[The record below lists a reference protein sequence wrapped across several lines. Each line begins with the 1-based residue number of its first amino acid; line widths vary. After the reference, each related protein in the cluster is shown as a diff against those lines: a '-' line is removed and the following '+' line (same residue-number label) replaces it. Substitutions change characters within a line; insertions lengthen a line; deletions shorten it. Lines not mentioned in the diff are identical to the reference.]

1 VEHFFSLFMLVFYGL
16 LLACLLFAELAGRAS
31 TKTGILLRGE
41 WGRRALCRVY
51 AERWAFAAF
60 LPCVVMVDMAAR
72 IQAPYALLFVVW
84 LACVCG
90 MSVAAAI
97 WVWRWVRSGEPL
109 RVSQGAL
116 FGGVEA
122 LRRKTAAGATLQVY
136 VLPDGYI
143 RRPQDTSDSNRV
155 VVPRRL
161 LDLLSR
167 GEVDALVAFQLVRL
181 PRAGRVFVGALAYAL
196 AAAVVIA
203 ALKIGASRQLGVFL
217 ALLALEL
224 LALTILWPRLESH
237 LDRHAIEVA
246 GDPDVYL
253 SALVK
258 LYRLSGSSPD
268 QRYLSRIART
278 AGVPPERLQALLQ
291 EELLPAE
298 DRYPTSGDY
307 MTVGF

>member
-1 VEHFFSLFMLVFYGL
+1 MLAFYGL
-16 LLACLLFAELAGRAS
+16 LLACGLFAELAGRAS
-31 TKTGILLRGE
+31 IKAGILLRGE
-41 WGRRALCRVY
+41 WGQKALCRVY
-51 AERWAFAAF
+51 AERWAFGVF
-60 LPCVVMVDMAAR
+60 LPSVVMVDMGAR
-72 IQAPYALLFVVW
+72 IHAPHAVLFVVW

-122 LRRKTAAGATLQVY
+122 LRRKTAGGTLHVY

-143 RRPQDTSDSNRV
+143 RRPQDTQESNRV
-155 VVPRRL
+155 VVPQRL
-161 LDLLSR
+161 LDRLSR
-167 GEVDALVAFQLVRL
+167 GEVDALVAFQLARL
-181 PRAGRVFVGALAYAL
+181 PRLNRVFIGALIYAS
-196 AAAVVIA
+196 AAATVIA
-203 ALKIGASRQLGVFL
+203 ALNVRASRQLEIFL

-224 LALTILWPRLESH
+224 VALAILWPRLESH
-237 LDRHAIEVA
+237 VDLRAIEIA

-253 SALVK
+253 SAMVK

-278 AGVPPERLQALLQ
+278 AGIPPERLRSLLQ
-291 EELLPAE
+291 EELRPAE